1 MKTRIDVPAST
12 LHRAIAAIA
21 EYLEDEFSPELFS
34 FMDGG
39 TTLDICSEA
48 LSQCRLD
55 PRWQALAREYEAL
68 GGSISC
74 PDANEWEV
82 A

>member
-1 MKTRIDVPAST
+1 MSRINVPASQQYK
-12 LHRAIAAIA
+12 AIAAVA

-39 TTLDICSEA
+39 TTLDLSSEA
-48 LSQCRLD
+48 LNQCRQN
-55 PRWQALAREYEAL
+55 PRWQTLAQEYEAN

-74 PDANEWEV
+74 PDDNEWEV

>member
-1 MKTRIDVPAST
+1 MKINVPASQQHKT
-12 LHRAIAAIA
+12 IAAIA
-21 EYLEDEFSPELFS
+21 EYLEDEFSPEQFS

-39 TTLDICSEA
+39 TTLDIYSEA
-48 LSQCRLD
+48 LNQCRLD
-55 PRWQALAREYEAL
+55 PHWQALARDYESS

-74 PDANEWEV
+74 PDDNEWEV

>member
-1 MKTRIDVPAST
+1 MRDYVPAST

-21 EYLEDEFSPELFS
+21 EYLEAEFSPELFS

-39 TTLDICSEA
+39 TTLDVCSEA
-48 LSQCRLD
+48 LSQCRQD
-55 PRWQALAREYEAL
+55 PHWQALAQNYESL

-74 PDANEWEV
+74 PDSDDWEV

>member
-1 MKTRIDVPAST
+1 MSRISAPAST
-12 LHRAIAAIA
+12 LHRAIAAVA

-39 TTLDICSEA
+39 TTLDICAEA
-48 LSQCRLD
+48 LSQCRQD
-55 PRWQALAREYEAL
+55 PHWQSLAQAYESL

-74 PDANEWEV
+74 ADSDEWEV

>member
-1 MKTRIDVPAST
+1 MSRINVPTSA
-12 LHRAIAAIA
+12 LHKAIAAVA

-48 LSQCRLD
+48 
-55 PRWQALAREYEAL
+55 
-68 GGSISC
+68 
-74 PDANEWEV
+74 
-82 A
+82 

>member
-1 MKTRIDVPAST
+1 MNVPAST

-21 EYLEDEFSPELFS
+21 EYLENEFSTELFS

-39 TTLDICSEA
+39 TTLDICSIA
-48 LSQCRLD
+48 LAQCRQD
-55 PRWQALAREYEAL
+55 PHWQTLAREYESL

-74 PDANEWEV
+74 NDDNEWEV

>member
-1 MKTRIDVPAST
+1 MSRINVPASMQ
-12 LHRAIAAIA
+12 HKAIA
-21 EYLEDEFSPELFS
+21 EYLEDKFSPELFS

-39 TTLDICSEA
+39 TTLDLSAEA
-48 LSQCRLD
+48 LNQCRQD
-55 PRWQALAREYEAL
+55 PHWQALARHYESS

-74 PDANEWEV
+74 PDDNEWEV

>member
-1 MKTRIDVPAST
+1 MRVNVPAST
-12 LHRAIAAIA
+12 LHRAIAAITK
-21 EYLEDEFSPELFS
+21 YLEDEFSPQMFS

-39 TTLDICSEA
+39 TTLDITSEA
-48 LSQCRLD
+48 LTQCQSD
-55 PRWQALAREYEAL
+55 PHWQALAQSYEAL

-74 PDANEWEV
+74 SDANEWEV

>member
-1 MKTRIDVPAST
+1 MSRVNVLAST
-12 LHRAIAAIA
+12 LHRAIAAVA

-48 LSQCRLD
+48 LSQCQSD
-55 PRWQALAREYEAL
+55 PRWPTLAQNYESL
-68 GGSISC
+68 GGSISSSGS
-74 PDANEWEV
+74 DEWEV
-82 A
+82 T

>member
-1 MKTRIDVPAST
+1 MSRISVPAST
-12 LHRAIAAIA
+12 LHKAIAALA

-39 TTLDICSEA
+39 TTLDLSAEA
-48 LSQCRLD
+48 SSQCQSD
-55 PRWQALAREYEAL
+55 PYWQALARTYESN
-68 GGSISC
+68 GGSISSS
-74 PDANEWEV
+74 DSDEWEV

>member
-1 MKTRIDVPAST
+1 MSRINVPASMQ
-12 LHRAIAAIA
+12 HRALAAIA
-21 EYLEDEFSPELFS
+21 EYLEHEFSPELFS

-39 TTLDICSEA
+39 TTLNICSEA
-48 LSQCRLD
+48 LSKCQSD
-55 PRWQALAREYEAL
+55 PRWQALAREYESL

-74 PDANEWEV
+74 PDDNEWEV

>member
-1 MKTRIDVPAST
+1 MSRINVPTST

-21 EYLEDEFSPELFS
+21 EYLEDEFSAELFS

-39 TTLDICSEA
+39 TTLDLCSEA
-48 LSQCRLD
+48 LNQCRQD
-55 PRWQALAREYEAL
+55 PHWQALAQNYEAL

-74 PDANEWEV
+74 PDDNEWEV

>member
-1 MKTRIDVPAST
+1 MKINVPASQQ
-12 LHRAIAAIA
+12 HKAIAAIA
-21 EYLEDEFSPELFS
+21 EYLEDEFSSELFS

-48 LSQCRLD
+48 LAQCRQN
-55 PRWQALAREYEAL
+55 PHWQTLAQTYESN
-68 GGSISC
+68 GGSISSS
-74 PDANEWEV
+74 DADDDWEV

>member
-1 MKTRIDVPAST
+1 MKINVPASQQ
-12 LHRAIAAIA
+12 HKAIAAIA
-21 EYLEDEFSPELFS
+21 EYLEDEFSSELFS

-48 LSQCRLD
+48 LAQCRQN
-55 PRWQALAREYEAL
+55 PHWQTLAREYEAN
-68 GGSISC
+68 GGSISSS
-74 PDANEWEV
+74 DDDEWEV